1 MKPDTTNTTKQEAET
16 TFSRNRIYQAEIGRT
31 EAGSPIVTIVPLNP
45 KGRLARHRQIATFIY
60 DLASE
65 MELRSEALG
74 ARWVVSPEAWNA
86 RLILELGS
94 EGEAEAAEEFVRT
107 LLADRDLN

>member
-1 MKPDTTNTTKQEAET
+1 MTTGLTKTTKQEAET
-16 TFSRNRIYQAEIGRT
+16 TRSRNRIYRAEVGKT
-31 EAGSPIVTIVPLNP
+31 EAGSPIVKIVPLNP
-45 KGRLARHRQIATFIY
+45 KGPLATHRQVAAFIY

-74 ARWVVSPEAWNA
+74 AKWVVSPEGWNA

-94 EGEAEAAEEFVRT
+94 ESEAKAAEEFVRT

>member
-1 MKPDTTNTTKQEAET
+1 MTTDTTKTTKQEART
-16 TFSRNRIYQAEIGRT
+16 TGTRNRIYRAEIGTT
-31 EAGSPIVTIVPLNP
+31 EAGSPIVKIVPLNP
-45 KGRLARHRQIATFIY
+45 KGRLASHRQVAAFIY

-74 ARWVVSPEAWNA
+74 ARWVISPEAWNA

-94 EGEAEAAEEFVRT
+94 ESEAKAAEEFVRT
-107 LLADRDLN
+107 MLADRDLA